1 MPGSK
6 SSKVIVK
13 VPSEFVTARVCEVPE
28 STGSY
33 YLTRA
38 VDQAYWAVINGD
50 SNVKDALVKWS
61 RVADR
66 EIQRKIDEY
75 SGQGG

>member
-1 MPGSK
+1 MEILEAYG
-6 SSKVIVK
+6 VEI
-13 VPSEFVTARVCEVPE
+13 PE
-28 STGSY
+28 IPGSY